1 MVPPARSFLNGT
13 TGAIPSRTEAVL
25 DAIKR
30 AILAGELR
38 PGQSLVET
46 ELAQLLGVSKTPVRE
61 ALKTLA
67 GAGLVTMSAYRGA
80 TVRAIDPASA
90 AAIYDLRLL
99 LEPEAVRRAVGRGAA
114 EAVPSQASTVQASP
128 VQASTVQASPV
139 QASTVQA
146 STVQASTVQ
155 AGWASAH
162 AALQASDAATDQAQR
177 SLANREFHRAL
188 YLACGNS
195 LLVKTLDDL
204 RDQTALVSAL
214 SWEQA
219 PSWQQEAAEHQAI
232 LAAARRGAATEAAAL
247 LRAHIAGFADRH
259 FPTPAR
265 AAAAAATEW
274 STDEH

>member
-13 TGAIPSRTEAVL
+13 TGATPSRTEAVL

-38 PGQSLVET
+38 PGQGLVET

-99 LEPEAVRRAVGRGAA
+99 LEPEAVRRAVGRGVA
-114 EAVPSQASTVQASP
+114 EAGPSQASP
-128 VQASTVQASPV
+128 VQPS
-139 QASTVQA
+139 
-146 STVQASTVQ
+146 
-155 AGWASAH
+155 WASAH

-259 FPTPAR
+259 FPMPAR
-265 AAAAAATEW
+265 AAVAPATEW

>member
-13 TGAIPSRTEAVL
+13 TGATPSRTEAVL
-25 DAIKR
+25 DAVKR

-114 EAVPSQASTVQASP
+114 EAGPVQASPAQASP
-128 VQASTVQASPV
+128 VQASPAQAS
-139 QASTVQA
+139 
-146 STVQASTVQ
+146 
-155 AGWASAH
+155 WASAD
-162 AALQASDAATDQAQR
+162 AALAASDAATDQAQR

-259 FPTPAR
+259 FPMPAR
-265 AAAAAATEW
+265 AAAAAATEM
-274 STDEH
+274 EYR